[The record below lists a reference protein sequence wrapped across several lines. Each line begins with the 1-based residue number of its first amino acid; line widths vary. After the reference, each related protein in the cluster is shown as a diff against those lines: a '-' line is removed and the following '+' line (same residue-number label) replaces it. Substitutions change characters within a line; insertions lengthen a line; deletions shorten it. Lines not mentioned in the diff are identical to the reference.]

1 MGFDWEYLLDAEGE
15 DIAEAYEMSVYEANK
30 YFEDNDKLS
39 KKYFEDNN
47 H

>member
-30 YFEDNDKLS
+30 YFGENDELTE
-39 KKYFEDNN
+39 KYFEDNN
-47 H
+47 